1 MSTIGSGPN
10 IGTGP
15 QFDTNAARTAAQTN
29 SASTQGVVATPTSTP
44 APPPAAATSTTPPT
58 AQVTSAAQS
67 MVSSSTSAGA
77 APVDTDRTAA
87 IKSAI
92 KNGTYPI
99 LPTKISDAMIAASLI
114 LRTAA

>member
-10 IGTGP
+10 INNGP
-15 QFDTNAARTAAQTN
+15 KIDTTAARTAAQVN
-29 SASTQGVVATPTSTP
+29 SAPAQGASAAATP
-44 APPPAAATSTTPPT
+44 APAASTNAAPPA

-99 LPTKISDAMIAASLI
+99 LPTKISDSMIAASQN

>member
-15 QFDTNAARTAAQTN
+15 QFDTSAARTAAQVN
-29 SASTQGVVATPTSTP
+29 SATTQAANAAP
-44 APPPAAATSTTPPT
+44 APAAPAAQAPST
-58 AQVTSAAQS
+58 AQVSSAQVSSAQS
-67 MVSSSTSAGA
+67 MVSSSTSAGSP
-77 APVDTDRTAA
+77 PVDSDRTSA
-87 IKSAI
+87 IKAAI